1 MTGLL
6 LSSEAVKLKNNE
18 VISLPITSNTTLDKS
33 SLSLLN
39 FQINMFNFDTI
50 SFAKYSEIKDM
61 WLPLKGSV

>member
-61 WLPLKGSV
+61 